1 MIVFT
6 EGVLGMS
13 RIQIPLPCFRDT
25 DPLPSL
31 PAGVQVAE
39 TQAPGCLAA
48 DQDTDDIIASC
59 LYGISLPGWPH
70 VTLTQLGHAMRG
82 PVSKACTVIVNTAIT
97 DVKIPPIFL
106 GWPWA
111 DFSLSRELVASQET
125 AKTEHAQRNYFQCN
139 QNSNLHCALAHFI
152 LIAEST

>member
-1 MIVFT
+1 MC
-6 EGVLGMS
+6 
-13 RIQIPLPCFRDT
+13 RIEIPLHCFLHS
-25 DPLPSL
+25 DPPPSL
-31 PAGVQVAE
+31 PAGVQIAE

-59 LYGISLPGWPH
+59 LYSISLPGWPH

-106 GWPWA
+106 CCLWA
-111 DFSLSRELVASQET
+111 DFSLSRELVASHET
-125 AKTEHAQRNYFQCN
+125 AKTEHAQRNNFQCN

-152 LIAEST
+152 LFPESTLMYILAIIGL